1 MVRTDQT
8 LMLKMNKDGTA
19 NILQT
24 ENWAYPPASM
34 IPESLGLKSKSTA
47 NFLSFQEP
55 IQGFRF
61 AYMVNH
67 ETKDVVRVVRKGK
80 FRPADV
86 RQFMEKGYTE
96 FLYSTHVSKFFR
108 LPTGEIVQCK
118 RQIDLDPETT
128 VAEAKKQT
136 KQGNQAS
143 VAAITGT
150 LTGIMT

>member
-67 ETKDVVRVVRKGK
+67 ETKDVVRVFRKGK